1 MTVNRLKKLRIN
13 NHSYEEQTR
22 RLLAETQS
30 ELTTIGS
37 QLAELQ
43 QRWDTLK
50 KEAEAYEAALQGF
63 LIRIGKQA
71 SVEFDW
77 SKFLSEA
84 KTHKERLQLIAKH
97 NDGKI
102 RVNQATDILYTKKFT
117 RTKKRATAYT
127 MIQGMLTTM
136 AEEGIFEKVGSGE
149 YRLIGSQQSMPVN

>member
-1 MTVNRLKKLRIN
+1 MVIN

-30 ELTTIGS
+30 ELTAIGN
-37 QLAELQ
+37 QMAELQ
-43 QRWDTLK
+43 QRWNTLK
-50 KEAEAYEAALQGF
+50 KENEAYEVALQGY
-63 LIRIGKQA
+63 LRRIGKQA

-77 SKFLSEA
+77 SQLLSEA
-84 KTHKERLQLIAKH
+84 KTHKDRLQLIAKH

-102 RVNQATDILYTKKFT
+102 RVNQATDILYTEKFT
-117 RTKKRATAYT
+117 QTKKRATAYT

-149 YRLIGSQQSMPVN
+149 YRLVDTQQSLLKTS